1 MSQHDRAPDRAVRS
15 RWTRRRV
22 GVLLAVA
29 LAATAVPAWLLLRGN
44 TWTFTLTQA
53 ELEAKLA
60 ARFPL
65 QKTYL
70 LVLDVHYE
78 NPRVRLTEGS
88 SEVVVGVDV
97 RTDIAVG
104 GKPVQGSADLVT
116 KLRYDAD
123 QATFVLHDAKLLELR
138 IAGVDA
144 KTTDRVRAAANVLAA
159 EQLSGIPVYR
169 LKWTDA
175 KQAAA
180 RFVLQSATVRDG
192 RLVVVLGV

>member
-1 MSQHDRAPDRAVRS
+1 VSQHDRAPDRAVRS

-116 KLRYDAD
+116 KL
-123 QATFVLHDAKLLELR
+123 LELR